1 MSEDPYRLF
10 PIYEKLDFSKG
21 LNPDSISLKGGFRIG
36 FVSQQIG
43 FETLAWC
50 FKMYLIVMKSGSIL
64 GSSRVQKRMN

>member
-1 MSEDPYRLF
+1 MSEDPYMLF
-10 PIYEKLDFSKG
+10 TIYEKFNFSKG
-21 LNPDSISLKGGFRIG
+21 LNPDSISLKGGRIG

-64 GSSRVQKRMN
+64 VSSRVQKRMN